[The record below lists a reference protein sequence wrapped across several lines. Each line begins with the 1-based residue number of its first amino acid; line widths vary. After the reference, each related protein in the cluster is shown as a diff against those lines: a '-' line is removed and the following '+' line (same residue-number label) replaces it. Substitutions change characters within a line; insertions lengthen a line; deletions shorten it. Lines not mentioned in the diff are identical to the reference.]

1 MNVPFADRVAA
12 GRELAGRLVPRNL
25 EGALV
30 LGLPRGGTP
39 VAAEVARALNGTLD
53 VLVTRKIGAPGQPEL
68 AVGAVAEGGEPALDP
83 ALLAEAGVTAD
94 ELAPVIEAE
103 RAELDRR
110 VATYRGDRPP
120 PDMAGRTVVVVDDGL
135 ATGSTARAAL
145 KAVGARRPARLVLA
159 VPVGAADTV
168 RALRA
173 DADEIVTLAE
183 PVPFFA
189 VGQWYEDFAQ
199 TTDAEVV
206 AALRA

>member
-1 MNVPFADRVAA
+1 MSAPFADRVTA
-12 GRELAGRLVPRNL
+12 GRELAERLVPRNL

-53 VLVTRKIGAPGQPEL
+53 VLVTRKIGVPGQPEL
-68 AVGAVAEGGEPALDP
+68 AAGAVAEGGEPALDP
-83 ALLAEAGVTAD
+83 ALLAEAGLTPAD
-94 ELAPVIEAE
+94 LAPVIEAE

-110 VATYRGDRPP
+110 VAAYRGDRPP
-120 PDMAGRTVVVVDDGL
+120 PEIAGRTVVVVDDGL

-145 KAVGARRPARLVLA
+145 RAVRARRPARLVLA

-189 VGQWYEDFAQ
+189 VGQWYDDFTQ

-206 AALRA
+206 AALRG

>member
-1 MNVPFADRVAA
+1 MA
-12 GRELAGRLVPRNL
+12 ERLVPRNL

-53 VLVTRKIGAPGQPEL
+53 VLVTRKIGVPGQPEL
-68 AVGAVAEGGEPALDP
+68 AAGAVAEGGEPALDP
-83 ALLAEAGVTAD
+83 ALLAEAGLTPAD
-94 ELAPVIEAE
+94 LAPVIEAE

-110 VATYRGDRPP
+110 VAAYRGDRPP
-120 PDMAGRTVVVVDDGL
+120 PEIAGRTVVVVDDGL

-145 KAVGARRPARLVLA
+145 RAVRARRPARLVLA

-189 VGQWYEDFAQ
+189 VGQWYDDFTQ

-206 AALRA
+206 AALRG

>member
-1 MNVPFADRVAA
+1 VTAPFADRVAA
-12 GRELAGRLVPRNL
+12 GRELAERLVPLNL

-53 VLVTRKIGAPGQPEL
+53 VLVTRKIGVPGQPEL
-68 AVGAVAEGGEPALDP
+68 AAGAVAEGGGPALDP
-83 ALLAEAGVTAD
+83 ALLAEAGLTPD
-94 ELAPVIEAE
+94 DLAPVIEAE

-110 VATYRGDRPP
+110 VAAYRGDRPP
-120 PDMAGRTVVVVDDGL
+120 PEIAGRTVVVVDDGL

-145 KAVGARRPARLVLA
+145 RAVRAPRPARLVLA

-173 DADEIVTLAE
+173 DADEIVVLAE

>member
-1 MNVPFADRVAA
+1 M
-12 GRELAGRLVPRNL
+12 
-25 EGALV
+25 